1 MAKASLNF
9 EGFQEFDELL
19 TSMIDDIGQKDARGV
34 LRKAV
39 KNAMEP
45 VLLHAKFHA
54 PNDTGAL
61 SASLQLEARKPS
73 RKDKRSK
80 YIDEGDTVIS
90 AVTTA
95 PGWKLAKTKF
105 HNRYNKKSGIQ
116 QVGIKSDARA
126 VAMEF
131 GTANVAA
138 QPFMRPAMESNA
150 TGVLNLL
157 SNELKS
163 ELERYKA
170 RAARRMAKF
179 TKG

>member
-19 TSMIDDIGQKDARGV
+19 TSMIDDIGQKDARGI

-105 HNRYNKKSGIQ
+105 HHRYTRKKET
-116 QVGIKSDARA
+116 GIKSDARA

-150 TGVLNLL
+150 TGVLNIL
-157 SNELKS
+157 SDELRS